1 VKSNKRVLLTA
12 LIIFILALGV
22 RFINLE
28 TIKDNPF
35 FNYPIMDEKYHDEWA
50 QEIAQGD
57 LFGRVPYYRAP
68 VYPYFLGLV
77 YRLFGHTYYIPR
89 LIGIIIGAL
98 SCTLIFLIGKKIFT
112 HKVGILAGLLA
123 CFYSMFLYFD
133 AMLLTVYLE
142 IFLSLFAIF
151 LLIKWLNKRADFHLV
166 LAGLFWGL
174 ASITRPTFLL
184 CVLVFASYLYVIS
197 RKDKFK
203 NRFRR
208 VFLLIIG
215 VAPSILT
222 VMIINST
229 IGKDSVPLVW
239 NGGINFYLGNNQAA
253 NGWSATSPEIDKTW
267 LGGYKDA
274 IIIAELDMNRKLR
287 FSEVS
292 NYWFRRG
299 FQYIFSQPINWF
311 VLILKKA
318 YLLVSAY
325 EFPNNQSIKT
335 YQSFS
340 PLLRI
345 PLLNFGT
352 VVALAI
358 IGFIIAPKQ
367 KTTKAALL
375 FLLTYALTLVL
386 FFVPA
391 RYRMPLIP
399 LLLIFAA
406 YAIFWIVQELRSK
419 NYKKV
424 ILSCGLI
431 IVVLWFVHTDLPG
444 AHGDFVDKNV
454 IHATYA
460 NHYFDMGQYEKAL
473 AEFNKAL
480 KYDPSNTKTINALGD
495 TYIKLAQY
503 NEAREVFTN
512 SLRARNNAD
521 ALFKLGLINFEQGI
535 MDSAQLYFTDA
546 VGLDSIN
553 PTTYYYAGMAY
564 ALDKKPQQAIHYLEI
579 SLRYHPY
586 PRYVSNTHHNIGL
599 CYLDIDNINKAKEHL
614 AKSGMKQQDIDN
626 LIK

>member
-1 VKSNKRVLLTA
+1 MLTA

-50 QEIAQGD
+50 QEIAQGN
-57 LFGRVPYYRAP
+57 LFDRVPYYRAP
-68 VYPYFLGLV
+68 AYPYFLGLA

-98 SCTLIFLIGKKIFT
+98 SCMLILLTGKEIFSYKIGA
-112 HKVGILAGLLA
+112 LAGLLA

-142 IFLSLFAIF
+142 IFFSVLATLF
-151 LLIKWLNKRADFHLV
+151 LIKWLKTRINVLLI

-174 ASITRPTFLL
+174 ASITRPTFLV
-184 CVLVFASYLYVIS
+184 CILVFAAYLFVIAHKE
-197 RKDKFK
+197 RLKERLK
-203 NRFRR
+203 RFI
-208 VFLLIIG
+208 LLIACAIPII
-215 VAPSILT
+215 AS
-222 VMIINST
+222 VMIINLT
-229 IGKDSVPLVW
+229 IGKDNVPLAW

-299 FQYIFSQPINWF
+299 LQYIFSQPINWF

-345 PLLNFGT
+345 PLLNFGI
-352 VVALAI
+352 VIALAI
-358 IGFIIAPKQ
+358 LGFIIAPKQ

-375 FLLTYALTLVL
+375 FLLTYSLTTIL

-406 YAIFWIVQELRSK
+406 YAIFWIIQELRSK
-419 NYKKV
+419 NYKK
-424 ILSCGLI
+424 IALSGGLI
-431 IVVLWFVHTDLPG
+431 VFIFGFVHTDLLN
-444 AHGDFVDKNV
+444 AHRDFVDKNV

-460 NHYFDMGQYEKAL
+460 NHYFDMAQYEKAL
-473 AEFNKAL
+473 VEFNKAL
-480 KYDPSNTKTINALGD
+480 EYNPGNTKTINALGD
-495 TYIKLAQY
+495 TYLKLGNY
-503 NEAREVFTN
+503 DEARKTYAI
-512 SLRARNNAD
+512 SLRTQSNAD
-521 ALFKLGLINFEQGI
+521 GLFKLGLVNFEQGI

-546 VGLDSIN
+546 AGLDSTN

-564 ALDKKPQQAIHYLEI
+564 ALDKKPRQAIRYLEI

-599 CYLDIDNINKAKEHL
+599 SYLEIGNINKAKEHL
-614 AKSGMKQQDIDN
+614 VKSGMKQQDIDN

>member
-1 VKSNKRVLLTA
+1 
-12 LIIFILALGV
+12 
-22 RFINLE
+22 
-28 TIKDNPF
+28 
-35 FNYPIMDEKYHDEWA
+35 MDEKYHDEWA
-50 QEIAQGD
+50 QEIAQGN

-68 VYPYFLGLV
+68 AYPYFLGLA

-98 SCTLIFLIGKKIFT
+98 SCMLIFLTGKEIFSYKIGA
-112 HKVGILAGLLA
+112 LAGLLA

-142 IFLSLFAIF
+142 IFFSVLATLF
-151 LLIKWLNKRADFHLV
+151 LIKWLKTRINVLLI

-174 ASITRPTFLL
+174 ASITRPTFLV
-184 CVLVFASYLYVIS
+184 CILVFAAYLFVIAHKE
-197 RKDKFK
+197 RLKERLK
-203 NRFRR
+203 RFI
-208 VFLLIIG
+208 LLIACAIPIIAS
-215 VAPSILT
+215 VI
-222 VMIINST
+222 IINLT
-229 IGKDSVPLVW
+229 IGKDNVPLAW

-345 PLLNFGT
+345 PLLNFGI
-352 VVALAI
+352 VIALAFL
-358 IGFIIAPKQ
+358 GFIIAPKQ
-367 KTTKAALL
+367 KTTRAALL
-375 FLLTYALTLVL
+375 FLLTYSLTTIL

-406 YAIFWIVQELRSK
+406 YAIFWIIQELRFK
-419 NYKKV
+419 NYKK
-424 ILSCGLI
+424 IALSGGLI
-431 IVVLWFVHTDLPG
+431 VFIFGFVHTDLLN
-444 AHGDFVDKNV
+444 AHRDFVDKNV

-460 NHYFDMGQYEKAL
+460 NHYFDMAQYGKAL
-473 AEFNKAL
+473 VEFNKAL
-480 KYDPSNTKTINALGD
+480 KYDPGNTKTINALGD
-495 TYIKLAQY
+495 TYWKLGNY
-503 NEAREVFTN
+503 DKARKTYAI
-512 SLRARNNAD
+512 SLRTQSNAD
-521 ALFKLGLINFEQGI
+521 ALFKLGLVNFEQGI

-546 VGLDSIN
+546 AGLDSTN

-564 ALDKKPQQAIHYLEI
+564 ALDKKAQQAIRYLEI

-599 CYLDIDNINKAKEHL
+599 CYLEIGNINKAKEHL
-614 AKSGMKQQDIDN
+614 AKSGMEQQDIDN